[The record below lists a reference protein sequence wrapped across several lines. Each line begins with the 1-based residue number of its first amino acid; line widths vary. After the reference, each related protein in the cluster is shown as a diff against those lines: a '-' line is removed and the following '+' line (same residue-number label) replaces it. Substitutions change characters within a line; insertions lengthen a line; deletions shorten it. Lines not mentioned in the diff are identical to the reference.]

1 MTAVSGLRSN
11 SARLATAQT
20 RVSVPHRHFVPSK
33 QSRSVLWLR
42 TPSSVAQTLL
52 SVLLMLAATAAT
64 AQPIAATNRGIVIA
78 HDHVIELF
86 DRSGKNVIWTTDG
99 LPTPQTIVASNERI
113 AVLDPLANE
122 ARIVELAT
130 GRGTAVRTGETPM
143 AGVFIGPTLY
153 LLERDARALERIGAD
168 GTRASISTGAD
179 PAFLRE
185 SNGRLY
191 VYARGEG
198 LVQEVSTMPFAIHR
212 SVRVTPFASDFE
224 IDSKNAYII
233 DPHGAKIG
241 IVNLDSMQSGG
252 SIDVGAVPVS
262 FAFVSTGTSLTA
274 RTIAVADPSA
284 KKVWLIEGAQ
294 SVTQAFTRGFL
305 RGLIGLG
312 LFGSGTSNFPTGV
325 DRVFVRGPRW
335 YAFDSSS
342 GTLYRFTKSSSS
354 VIAKNIRTFTVTT
367 EGVVWWD
374 DAVRRLHQAD

>member
-1 MTAVSGLRSN
+1 MIQLTT
-11 SARLATAQT
+11 ARLAKAQT
-20 RVSVPHRHFVPSK
+20 RVSVPHRHLMPPQRLRAAIWPK
-33 QSRSVLWLR
+33 TRSH
-42 TPSSVAQTLL
+42 VAQTLL
-52 SVLLMLAATAAT
+52 SVLLMLAATSAV
-64 AQPIAATNRGIVIA
+64 AQPVANTNRGIVVA
-78 HDHVIELF
+78 HDNVIELL
-86 DRSGKNVIWTTDG
+86 DHTGKNLIWKSDG
-99 LPTPQTIVASNERI
+99 LPTPQAIAESNERI

-130 GRGTAVRTGETPM
+130 GRGTTVQTGETPI

-179 PAFLRE
+179 PAFLRAA
-185 SNGRLY
+185 NGRLY
-191 VYARGEG
+191 LYVRGEG
-198 LVQEVSTMPFAIHR
+198 VVQEVSTSPFAIRR
-212 SVRVTPFASDFE
+212 SVRVTPFASDFQV
-224 IDSKNAYII
+224 DAKNAYIV

-241 IVNLDSMQSGG
+241 IVNLDSMQSAG

-262 FAFVSTGTSLTA
+262 FAFASAGTSLTA
-274 RTIAVADPSA
+274 RTLAVADPSA
-284 KKVWLIEGAQ
+284 KKVWIIEGAQ

-325 DRVFVRGPRW
+325 DRVFVRGARW

-354 VIAKNIRTFTVTT
+354 VVAKNIHSFAVAP
-367 EGVVWWD
+367 EGVFYWD

>member
-1 MTAVSGLRSN
+1 M
-11 SARLATAQT
+11 QT
-20 RVSVPHRHFVPSK
+20 RRPHYA
-33 QSRSVLWLR
+33 LW
-42 TPSSVAQTLL
+42 TLA
-52 SVLLMLAATAAT
+52 VIAICATAT
-64 AQPIAATNRGIVIA
+64 AQPIATTNRGIVVA

-86 DRSGKNVIWTTDG
+86 DRTGRNLIWKTDG
-99 LPTPQTIVASNERI
+99 LPTPQSIAASNERI

-122 ARIVELAT
+122 ARIADLAT
-130 GRGTAVRTGETPM
+130 GRGTAVHTGETPV

-185 SNGRLY
+185 ANGRLY

-198 LVQEVSTMPFAIHR
+198 LVQEVSTSPFAIRR
-212 SVRVTPFASDFE
+212 SVRVTPFASDFQ
-224 IDSKNAYII
+224 IDSKNAYIV
-233 DPHGAKIG
+233 DPHSAKIG
-241 IVNLDSMQSGG
+241 IVNLESMQSAG
-252 SIDVGAVPVS
+252 SIEVGAVPVS
-262 FAFVSTGTSLTA
+262 FAFASTGTSLTA
-274 RTIAVADPSA
+274 RTLAVADPSA

-312 LFGSGTSNFPTGV
+312 LFGSGTPNFPTGV
-325 DRVFVRGPRW
+325 DRVFVRGTRW

-354 VIAKNIRTFTVTT
+354 VVARNLRAFTVTA
-367 EGVVWWD
+367 EGVFWWD

>member
-1 MTAVSGLRSN
+1 MRIQSEA
-11 SARLATAQT
+11 ARLAKAQT
-20 RVSVPHRHFVPSK
+20 RVSVPHRHFVPF
-33 QSRSVLWLR
+33 QLLR
-42 TPSSVAQTLL
+42 TAMWLKTPSHVAQTLL
-52 SVLLMLAATAAT
+52 SVLLMLAATSAI
-64 AQPIAATNRGIVIA
+64 AQPIACTNRGIVVA
-78 HDHVIELF
+78 HDKVIELF
-86 DRSGKNVIWTTDG
+86 DRSGENLVWKTGG
-99 LPTPQTIVASNERI
+99 LPTPQTIATSNERI
-113 AVLDPLANE
+113 AVLDPLVNE

-130 GRGTAVRTGETPM
+130 GRGTTVHTGETPI

-153 LLERDARALERIGAD
+153 LLEHDARALERIGAD

-185 SNGRLY
+185 AHGRLY
-191 VYARGEG
+191 IYARGEG
-198 LVQEVSTMPFAIHR
+198 VVQEVSTSPFAIRR

-224 IDSKNAYII
+224 IDSKNAYIV

-241 IVNLDSMQSGG
+241 IVNLDSMQPAG

-262 FAFVSTGTSLTA
+262 FAFASTGTSLTA
-274 RTIAVADPSA
+274 RTLAVADPSA
-284 KKVWLIEGAQ
+284 KKVWMIEGAQ

-325 DRVFVRGPRW
+325 DRVFVRGARW

-354 VIAKNIRTFTVTT
+354 VVARNIHAFTVAP
-367 EGVVWWD
+367 EGVFYWS
-374 DAVRRLHQAD
+374 DAVRRLQQAD

>member
-1 MTAVSGLRSN
+1 
-11 SARLATAQT
+11 
-20 RVSVPHRHFVPSK
+20 
-33 QSRSVLWLR
+33 
-42 TPSSVAQTLL
+42 
-52 SVLLMLAATAAT
+52 MLAATAAHT
-64 AQPIAATNRGIVIA
+64 QPIEATSRGIVIA
-78 HDHVIELF
+78 HDQVIELF
-86 DRSGKNVIWTTDG
+86 DRTGRNLIWKTAG
-99 LPTPQTIVASNERI
+99 LPTPQTIAASNERI
-113 AVLDPLANE
+113 AVLDPLSNE

-130 GRGTAVRTGETPM
+130 GRGTTVRTGETPI

-191 VYARGEG
+191 IYARGEG
-198 LVQEVSTMPFAIHR
+198 LVQEVSTSPFAIRR

-224 IDSKNAYII
+224 IDSKNAYVV
-233 DPHGAKIG
+233 DPHSAKIG
-241 IVNLDSMQSGG
+241 IVNLESMQTAGN
-252 SIDVGAVPVS
+252 IEVGAVPVS
-262 FAFVSTGTSLTA
+262 FAFASTGTSLTA
-274 RTIAVADPSA
+274 RTLAVADPSA

-325 DRVFVRGPRW
+325 DRVFVRGSRW

-342 GTLYRFTKSSSS
+342 GTLYRFTKSSNS
-354 VIAKNIRTFTVTT
+354 VVARNIRTFAVAA
-367 EGVVWWD
+367 EGVFYWD
-374 DAVRRLHQAD
+374 DAVRRLQQAD

>member
-1 MTAVSGLRSN
+1 MQTGRPHYALWALAVI
-11 SARLATAQT
+11 AICAT
-20 RVSVPHRHFVPSK
+20 VHG
-33 QSRSVLWLR
+33 
-42 TPSSVAQTLL
+42 
-52 SVLLMLAATAAT
+52 
-64 AQPIAATNRGIVIA
+64 QPIAATNRGIVVA

-86 DRSGKNVIWTTDG
+86 DLTGRNLIWKTDG
-99 LPTPQTIVASNERI
+99 LPTPQSIAASNERI

-122 ARIVELAT
+122 VRIVELAT
-130 GRGTAVRTGETPM
+130 GRGTTIHTGETPI

-198 LVQEVSTMPFAIHR
+198 LVQEVTTSPFAIRR

-224 IDSKNAYII
+224 IDSKNAYLV
-233 DPHGAKIG
+233 DPHGAKID
-241 IVNLDSMQSGG
+241 IVNLDTMQPAG

-262 FAFVSTGTSLTA
+262 FAFASTGTSLTA
-274 RTIAVADPSA
+274 RTLAVADPSA

-294 SVTQAFTRGFL
+294 SMTQAFTRGFL

-325 DRVFVRGPRW
+325 DRVFIRGARW

-354 VIAKNIRTFTVTT
+354 VVAKNIHTFAVAP
-367 EGVVWWD
+367 EGVFWWD

>member
-1 MTAVSGLRSN
+1 MSSFFSPQRHREHRGISLCPLRLCGHKPRWAALAV
-11 SARLATAQT
+11 AIAICATAH
-20 RVSVPHRHFVPSK
+20 S
-33 QSRSVLWLR
+33 
-42 TPSSVAQTLL
+42 
-52 SVLLMLAATAAT
+52 
-64 AQPIAATNRGIVIA
+64 QPIAATSRGIVVA
-78 HDHVIELF
+78 HDRVIELF
-86 DRSGKNVIWTTDG
+86 DPTGRNLIWKSDG
-99 LPTPQTIVASNERI
+99 LPTPQSIAASNERI

-130 GRGTAVRTGETPM
+130 GRGTTVHTGETPI
-143 AGVFIGPTLY
+143 AGVFIGSTLY

-179 PAFLRE
+179 PAFLRAA
-185 SNGRLY
+185 NGRLY
-191 VYARGEG
+191 IYARGEG
-198 LVQEVSTMPFAIHR
+198 VVREVSTSPFAIRR

-224 IDSKNAYII
+224 LDAKNAYIV

-241 IVNLDSMQSGG
+241 IVNLDSMQSAG

-262 FAFVSTGTSLTA
+262 FAFASTGTSLTA
-274 RTIAVADPSA
+274 RTLAVADPSA
-284 KKVWLIEGAQ
+284 KKVWMIEGAQ

-325 DRVFVRGPRW
+325 DRVFIRGTRW

-342 GTLYRFTKSSSS
+342 GTMYRFTKSSSS
-354 VIAKNIRTFTVTT
+354 VVAKNIRSFTIAP
-367 EGVVWWD
+367 EGVFYWD

>member
-1 MTAVSGLRSN
+1 MTAFSPQRHRGHRGISLCPLCLCGLIL
-11 SARLATAQT
+11 LAIFIATTAN
-20 RVSVPHRHFVPSK
+20 
-33 QSRSVLWLR
+33 
-42 TPSSVAQTLL
+42 
-52 SVLLMLAATAAT
+52 

-78 HDHVIELF
+78 HDNVIELF
-86 DRSGKNVIWTTDG
+86 DRSGKNLVWKTDG
-99 LPTPQTIVASNERI
+99 LPTPQTIAASNERI
-113 AVLDPLANE
+113 AVLDPLTNK

-130 GRGTAVRTGETPM
+130 GRGTTVHTGETPV

-179 PAFLRE
+179 PAFLRV

-191 VYARGEG
+191 IYARGEG
-198 LVQEVSTMPFAIHR
+198 LVQEVTTSPFTIRR
-212 SVRVTPFASDFE
+212 SVRATPFGSDFQ
-224 IDSKNAYII
+224 IDSKNAYIV

-241 IVNLDSMQSGG
+241 IVNLDSMQSAG

-262 FAFVSTGTSLTA
+262 FAFASTGTSLTA
-274 RTIAVADPSA
+274 RTLAVADPSA
-284 KKVWLIEGAQ
+284 KKVWMIEGAQ

-312 LFGSGTSNFPTGV
+312 LFGSRTSNFPTGV
-325 DRVFVRGPRW
+325 DRVFIRGARW

-354 VIAKNIRTFTVTT
+354 VVARNVHAFTVAP
-367 EGVVWWD
+367 EGVFYWS
-374 DAVRRLHQAD
+374 DAVRRLQQAD

>member
-1 MTAVSGLRSN
+1 MMCASLSPQRRRGHRGISLCLCGDKAKLFALAVAVVICGTAS
-11 SARLATAQT
+11 
-20 RVSVPHRHFVPSK
+20 
-33 QSRSVLWLR
+33 
-42 TPSSVAQTLL
+42 
-52 SVLLMLAATAAT
+52 

-78 HDHVIELF
+78 HDNVIELF
-86 DRSGKNVIWTTDG
+86 DRTVKNLIWKTDG
-99 LPTPQTIVASNERI
+99 LPTPQSIAASNERI

-130 GRGTAVRTGETPM
+130 GRGTTVHTGETPI
-143 AGVFIGPTLY
+143 AGVFIGSTLY

-179 PAFLRE
+179 PAFLRAA
-185 SNGRLY
+185 NGRLY
-191 VYARGEG
+191 IYARGEG
-198 LVQEVSTMPFAIHR
+198 VVQEVSTSPFAIR
-212 SVRVTPFASDFE
+212 RNVRVTPFGSDFE
-224 IDSKNAYII
+224 IDAKNAYIV

-241 IVNLDSMQSGG
+241 IVNLDSMQSAG

-262 FAFVSTGTSLTA
+262 FAFASSGTSLTA
-274 RTIAVADPSA
+274 RTLAVADPSA
-284 KKVWLIEGAQ
+284 KKVWMIEGAQ

-325 DRVFVRGPRW
+325 DRVFVRGARW

-354 VIAKNIRTFTVTT
+354 VVAKNIHSFTVVP
-367 EGVVWWD
+367 EGVFYWD